1 MRCGYKLCGELDRAR
16 TFAGLM
22 LMYAYVLWRDWLR
35 VDDNSA
41 ALAFI
46 GISHKGSDD
55 NGTMKMP
62 AASRK
67 RDNN

>member
-1 MRCGYKLCGELDRAR
+1 MVG
-16 TFAGLM
+16 
-22 LMYAYVLWRDWLR
+22 
-35 VDDNSA
+35 DNSA

-46 GISHKGSDD
+46 GISYKGSDD
-55 NGTMKMP
+55 NGTMKIP